1 MKFYKSAFIVLLVLL
16 ILTPMAFALSEDGDY
31 GQVIRKSEA
40 SDADAGPEFPMVREG
55 ASETA
60 SNSCLVEDRELYFSN
75 IDAINMK
82 TDGASFSV
90 DIVGDIDDQRCSS
103 NSEYFRIK
111 GMTKSDTTQY
121 TVMKEC
127 IDMAKLAMYNSD
139 KIQFGFIVNVLNS
152 AITFTYD
159 WYATFDYENIG
170 STTDNFECRLKTVGS

>member
-1 MKFYKSAFIVLLVLL
+1 
-16 ILTPMAFALSEDGDY
+16 
-31 GQVIRKSEA
+31 
-40 SDADAGPEFPMVREG
+40 
-55 ASETA
+55 
-60 SNSCLVEDRELYFSN
+60 
-75 IDAINMK
+75 
-82 TDGASFSV
+82 
-90 DIVGDIDDQRCSS
+90 
-103 NSEYFRIK
+103 
-111 GMTKSDTTQY
+111 MTKSDTTQY